1 MAFNMSDELPSY
13 MYAADVHN
21 VANGQPSMIPDATS
35 DSQDSTLD
43 NLTKGSLSVIAR
55 AVTSTVN
62 ILPAATNWAG
72 LTDMPEWKTEDLLG
86 QFDDDL
92 SAYYSRHRDSID
104 VIGDVASSFIPG
116 MAGVKAM
123 NYAQLGLKS
132 LSRGNAGKNILQS
145 IGALPDATSKFAM
158 AARVKMAETGNT
170 FSMIESNALKSF
182 GTAYAQNALEFAAFE
197 TAAATAMGDRSP
209 LFKDHTALDIVYNA
223 ALGGGVVGAGVL
235 GTVSAVKTYGA
246 LKQARD
252 VVTQLFNPA
261 RHVAGEVEGTAD
273 FVQLLSKKAQLDNPP
288 TFDAAKVGS
297 LPAGTD
303 VTKTEQAW
311 ARTLEKRQRDLG
323 LEIQTIATKMAG
335 GDADVG
341 RVLADSLKGLEQD
354 QAWAA
359 TLHMKEV
366 GRAGTPLAAEAV
378 AKAAEDARFMLADTT
393 GMSASEIARHTKA
406 AASDELNS
414 VKYLTVAGENAGNVS
429 HTPPAAL
436 GLADFYGASTIGAQI
451 SKLVGKNTLPSV
463 SWTPI
468 GKSVQEVD
476 AMYIHMAD
484 RKMVA
489 GELISGEHLPALE
502 AAYNQGIQRVVVDGI
517 ELDSTQLLRHIKET
531 KRDMLGREFA
541 DALITPNAST
551 LDIAR
556 RLNVSEKLVEGGHKG
571 DGSEL
576 FRVKDGAELRKPE
589 VIKIAYNGDPATVG
603 VSGDVLSG
611 MATLKQLQQVAVQ
624 TNNAAVASVFGGEV
638 VGMMPKIM
646 DGEVLGATSAG
657 AGAGLMSFAAG
668 GYNTLASKVEWIG
681 KLTNKLKTEFQKATS
696 DTLQPVMHKVLQN
709 PDASTEIANIR
720 HKILSTGEKY
730 VLADGQLV
738 RKSVAEYDTAME
750 ASKLSGKKFRGA
762 EPEPIPGVDDY
773 IPLKTAEAREF
784 LETWVKHNDEFIGNQ
799 RTLNS
804 AIGKGYEPKEGEV
817 YFPQPDSRKFPF
829 FSMVVPKNPEL
840 KERVQMLWGESA
852 EHLAN
857 LESKVSLDYTI
868 LRKTD
873 TELYH
878 KAIKDYDYDLGFH
891 AGQILEDMKRTG
903 VAAPVFPKTDT
914 QTLMQE
920 MLEWRHRASDKQVR
934 DGVTLHNQVA
944 FSELRRMDADYTAL
958 QLSTKKAGAVA
969 DSPFSSYVTTA
980 LDIPRSAHVPVWTA
994 FNNLAENVY
1003 TTVHHAIADT
1013 VSRLK
1018 GDDQIAGINA
1028 HLEDAGIRGFKDAA
1042 TELFANHPARGKEL
1056 SKLVQTMNGAFST
1069 LILRTD
1075 PMNAV
1080 NNGLGSLVIT
1090 GAELSGLI
1098 KGIKSVGGDFEAELM
1113 HKAFVGVPGSQTA
1126 ALSPIKL
1133 IGNAYADWF
1142 KLVGDS
1148 KGLTSQPELVAMK
1161 KRFGE
1166 AGFLPSMMD
1175 QHKSIL
1181 DLGTLS
1187 GMETAGELAGKS
1199 KQMMSQLGDLLEK
1212 VTLNKSIE
1220 EMNRFVSAHIADSV
1234 SGIAVRAGTMNP
1246 ADQYA
1251 FINTFVNRTQGNYL
1265 ASQRPLMFQGPVGS
1279 AISLFQTYSF
1289 NMMQHVFRR
1298 VESGD
1303 KKQLAVLLGLQTGLY
1318 GFNGLPA
1325 FDFLNKQLVGMA
1337 AGNRNYQ
1344 DIPST
1349 FGGMTDTG
1357 ADVGNWLLYGGLSNA
1372 TGLGLYSRG
1381 DLNPRHLTILPSS
1394 LGDVPF
1400 ISATR
1405 TALGSMVNAGSEML
1419 AGADIGSTFLRGI
1432 EHAGLSRPLAGLAT
1446 TMQGI
1451 GTDTGQGFT
1460 TTGKN
1465 GVIQA
1470 YDMYSL
1476 QTLGR
1481 IAGSRPLDEALAR
1494 DAYHRVQVYDSHRQ
1508 AEVAV
1513 VGSAIR
1519 DKVRGGY
1526 ELTEGDVG
1534 GFLQEYVHKG
1544 GDQKTFIKFMQ
1555 SQVKKANVSQVNQMT
1570 AHLNKPNAQYMQT
1583 FLHGAQVSDL
1593 ANGAE

>member
-1 MAFNMSDELPSY
+1 MSDNTEATNNEIPSY

-21 VANGQPSMIPDATS
+21 IANGKPSIIPDA
-35 DSQDSTLD
+35 QDSALD
-43 NLTKGSLSVIAR
+43 NLTKGSLAVIAR

-62 ILPAATNWAG
+62 ILPAATNWLG
-72 LTDMPEWKTEDLLG
+72 LTDVPEWKTEDLLS

-92 SAYYSRHRDSID
+92 SAYYSRHRDTVD

-116 MAGVKAM
+116 MAGVKAL
-123 NYAQLGLKS
+123 NYAQVSLKG

-145 IGALPDATSKFAM
+145 IGTLPDATTKYAM

-170 FSMIESNALKSF
+170 FSMIEANALKSF

-197 TAAATAMGDRSP
+197 TAAAVALGDRSP
-209 LFKDHTALDIVYNA
+209 IFKDHTATDIIYNA
-223 ALGGGVVGAGVL
+223 ALGGGVVGAGIL

-252 VVTQLFNPA
+252 TVTRLFNPA
-261 RHVAGEVEGTAD
+261 RHVEGEVAGTAD
-273 FVQLLSKKAQLDNPP
+273 FVQLLTKKSQLDNPP
-288 TFDAAKVGS
+288 VFDAAAVGS

-303 VTKTEQAW
+303 ITKTEQAW

-335 GDADVG
+335 GDADIG
-341 RVLADSLKGLEQD
+341 RVLADSLKGLPQD
-354 QAWAA
+354 AAWAA

-366 GRAGTPLAAEAV
+366 GRAGTPLAAEAI
-378 AKAAEDARFMLADTT
+378 AKAAEDARFMLVDTT
-393 GMSASEIARHTKA
+393 GMSAAEIAKHTKTA
-406 AASDELNS
+406 ALDELNS
-414 VKYLTVAGENAGNVS
+414 VKYLTISGEGVGDVS
-429 HTPPAAL
+429 HSAPAAL
-436 GLADFYGASTIGAQI
+436 GLADFFGASKIGAQI
-451 SKLVGKNTLPSV
+451 TKLVGKNTLPSV
-463 SWTPI
+463 AWTPA

-476 AMYIHMAD
+476 AMYIHMAE

-502 AAYNQGIQRVVVDGI
+502 AAYNQGIQRVVVDGM
-517 ELDSTQLLRHIKET
+517 ELDSTQLLRHIKAV
-531 KRDMLGREFA
+531 KSDMLGLEYA
-541 DALITPNAST
+541 NALITPGSST
-551 LDIAR
+551 LDISR

-571 DGSEL
+571 DGSEF
-576 FRVKDGAELRKPE
+576 FRVTDGAELRNPS
-589 VIKIAYNGDPATVG
+589 VIKIAYDGNPATTG

-611 MATLKQLQQVAVQ
+611 MATIKQLQQVAIQ
-624 TNNAAVASVFGGEV
+624 TAYAAVVSVLGEQV
-638 VGMMPKIM
+638 TNMIPKIM
-646 DGEVLGATSAG
+646 DGEVLGTTSAG

-668 GYNTLASKVEWIG
+668 AYNTVASKVEWIG
-681 KLTNKLKTEFQKATS
+681 KITNKLKMEMRTVTS
-696 DTLQPVMHKVLQN
+696 DTLQPVMYKVLQN
-709 PDASTEIANIR
+709 PEASNEIASIR
-720 HKILSTGEKY
+720 HKILGTGERY
-730 VLADGQLV
+730 VLQGDQLV
-738 RKSVAEYDTAME
+738 RKAVAEYDTAIE
-750 ASKLSGKKFRGA
+750 AARVSGKKFRGV
-762 EPEPIPGVDDY
+762 EPEPVAGVDDY
-773 IPLKTAEAREF
+773 IKINTAETREF
-784 LETWVKHNDEFIGNQ
+784 LEAWVKHNDEFIGKQ

-804 AIGKGYEPKEGEV
+804 AIGKGYTPKEGEV
-817 YFPQPDSRKFPF
+817 YFPQPDSKKFPF
-829 FSMVVPKNPEL
+829 FSMAVPKNPEL
-840 KERVQMLWGESA
+840 KESVQMLWGESA

-891 AGQILEDMKRTG
+891 AGQILDDMKRTG
-903 VAAPVFPKTDT
+903 VAAPVFPKTDA
-914 QTLMQE
+914 QSLMQE
-920 MLEWRHRASDKQVR
+920 MLDWRHRVSDKQVR

-944 FSELRRMDADYTAL
+944 FSELRRLDADYNAL
-958 QLSTKKAGAVA
+958 QLSTKTAGATA
-969 DSPFSSYVTTA
+969 DSPFNSYVQTA
-980 LDIPRSAHVPVWTA
+980 LDIPRSSHVPVWTA
-994 FNNLAENVY
+994 FNNLAENLY
-1003 TTVHHAIADT
+1003 TKAHHAVADT
-1013 VSRLK
+1013 YSKLK
-1018 GDDQIAGINA
+1018 GDAQIEGINK
-1028 HLEDAGIRGFKDAA
+1028 HLEDAGIRGFQDAA
-1042 TELFANHPARGKEL
+1042 TEMFANHPARGKEL
-1056 SKLVQTMNGAFST
+1056 SKLVQTMNGVFST

-1090 GAELSGLI
+1090 GAELSSLI
-1098 KGIKSVGGDFEAELM
+1098 KGIKAVGGDFEAELM
-1113 HKAFVGVPGSQTA
+1113 HKAFVGVPGSTKA
-1126 ALSPIKL
+1126 ALSPVKL

-1142 KLVGDS
+1142 KLIGDS
-1148 KGLTSQPELVAMK
+1148 KGLSSQPELVALK
-1161 KRFGE
+1161 KRFGD

-1199 KQMMSQLGDLLEK
+1199 KQMMSQFGDMLEK
-1212 VTLNKSIE
+1212 VTLNKSVE

-1234 SGIAVRAGTMNP
+1234 SGLAVRAGTMNP

-1303 KKQLAVLLGLQTGLY
+1303 KKQLAVLLGLQTSLY

-1325 FDFLNKQLVGMA
+1325 FDFMNKQLVGMA
-1337 AGNRNYQ
+1337 AGNTNYR

-1405 TALGSMVNAGSEML
+1405 TALGSMVNAGSELL

-1432 EHAGLSRPLAGLAT
+1432 EHAGLSRPLTGLAT
-1446 TMQGI
+1446 TMQGL
-1451 GTDTGQGFT
+1451 GTETGQGFT

-1470 YDMYSL
+1470 YDVYSL

-1481 IAGSRPLDEALAR
+1481 IAGSRPLDEALTR
-1494 DAYHRVQVYDSHRQ
+1494 DAYHRVQVYDSYRQ

-1519 DKVRGGY
+1519 DKVRGGH
-1526 ELTEGDVG
+1526 ELTEADMD
-1534 GFLQEYVHKG
+1534 GFLQSYVHKG
-1544 GDQKTFIKFMQ
+1544 GDQKSFIKFMQ
-1555 SQVKKANVSQVNQMT
+1555 SQIKKANVSQINQMT

-1583 FLHGAQVSDL
+1583 FLHGAQVEDL
-1593 ANGAE
+1593 NNGGGE